1 MSLESEVKRAEVSK
15 KQKEA
20 EELML
25 FIAKERKAAD
35 EQQINIE
42 AQTIKINKE
51 KEETLI
57 LAADADQELKKAEPA
72 LLAAQAALEMLDKK
86 FIAEIKSFASP
97 PPDVATVM
105 SAVMIIL
112 GKDTSWAAV
121 KKELADSQFVKK
133 IMEFDKENIPAAIL
147 KKVERYTKME
157 NFQPAYVSKIS

>member
-1 MSLESEVKRAEVSK
+1 MSVESEVKRAEVSK

-20 EELML
+20 EELMI

-35 EQQINIE
+35 EQSINIE

-57 LAADADQELKKAEPA
+57 LAADAEQELKKAEPA
-72 LLAAQAALEMLDKK
+72 LIAAQQALEMLDKK
-86 FIAEIKSFASP
+86 FIAEIKSFSSP

-133 IMEFDKENIPAAIL
+133 VMEFDKENIPPSTL

-157 NFQPAYVSKIS
+157 NF